1 MVVDDMTNPS
11 SQTTIETFL
20 QVDIRTGQVRR
31 AEPFPAARRPAI
43 KLWIDFGEQIGIKA
57 SSAQITD
64 RYEPADLVGR
74 TVLAVVNLPPR
85 RIAGFVSEVLVLGVP
100 ASSAGDV
107 VLIRPDQEVKP
118 GLRLM

>member
-1 MVVDDMTNPS
+1 LAVGDLTTAP
-11 SQTTIETFL
+11 SQTTVETFF
-20 QVDIRTGQVRR
+20 QVDIRTGQVQR
-31 AEPFPAARRPAI
+31 AEPFPEARRPAI
-43 KLWIDFGEQIGIKA
+43 KMWIDFGEQIGVKA

-64 RYEPADLVGR
+64 LYKPEDLIGR

-100 ASSAGDV
+100 TSSTGDV
-107 VLIRPDQEVKP
+107 VLIRPDREVEP